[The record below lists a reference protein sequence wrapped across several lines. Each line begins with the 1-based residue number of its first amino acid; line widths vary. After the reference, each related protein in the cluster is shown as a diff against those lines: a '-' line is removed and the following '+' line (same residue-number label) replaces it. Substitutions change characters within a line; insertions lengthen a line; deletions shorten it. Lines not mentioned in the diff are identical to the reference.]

1 MKRMTEI
8 SQSENKDQHAA
19 IPTETKVQQSSIS
32 RKNHAKQKGKEST
45 TKDRNLNKKIGTTN
59 DKKKQ
64 NSNQNLVC
72 TDRNSLHEAHFFLI
86 KAYVENNP
94 VVVKEN

>member
-1 MKRMTEI
+1 MKCMTEI
-8 SQSENKDQHAA
+8 SQSENKDRHAP
-19 IPTETKVQQSSIS
+19 IPTETKIQQSSNPPK
-32 RKNHAKQKGKEST
+32 KNPTKQ
-45 TKDRNLNKKIGTTN
+45 KDRNLNKKIGTTN

-64 NSNQNLVC
+64 NLNQNLVC

-94 VVVKEN
+94 VIKSN

>member
-1 MKRMTEI
+1 MKCMTEI
-8 SQSENKDQHAA
+8 SQSENKDRHAP
-19 IPTETKVQQSSIS
+19 IPTETKIQQSSNPP
-32 RKNHAKQKGKEST
+32 KNHPKKQ
-45 TKDRNLNKKIGTTN
+45 KDRNLNKKIGTTN

-64 NSNQNLVC
+64 NLNQNLVC

-94 VVVKEN
+94 VVKQN

>member
-1 MKRMTEI
+1 MKCMTEI

-32 RKNHAKQKGKEST
+32 RKNQAKQKGKEST

-64 NSNQNLVC
+64 NSNLVC

-94 VVVKEN
+94 VVKEN

>member
-1 MKRMTEI
+1 MKCMTEI

-32 RKNHAKQKGKEST
+32 RKNQGKQKGKEST
-45 TKDRNLNKKIGTTN
+45 NKDRNLNKKIGTTN

-64 NSNQNLVC
+64 NSNLVC

>member
-1 MKRMTEI
+1 MKCMTEI
-8 SQSENKDQHAA
+8 SQSENKDRHAP
-19 IPTETKVQQSSIS
+19 IPTETKIQQSSNPP
-32 RKNHAKQKGKEST
+32 KNQKVKGS

-64 NSNQNLVC
+64 NLNQNLVC

-94 VVVKEN
+94 VVKQN

>member
-1 MKRMTEI
+1 MTEI
-8 SQSENKDQHAA
+8 SQSENRDQHAG
-19 IPTETKVQQSSIS
+19 IPTETRVQQSSIPS
-32 RKNHAKQKGKEST
+32 KNLPSKQKEKISKGR
-45 TKDRNLNKKIGTTN
+45 DLNKKIGTTSN

-64 NSNQNLVC
+64 NLIQNVVC

-94 VVVKEN
+94 VVKSN

>member
-8 SQSENKDQHAA
+8 SKSENRDQHVG
-19 IPTETKVQQSSIS
+19 IPTETKIQQSSIP
-32 RKNHAKQKGKEST
+32 RKNLTSKQKEKIS
-45 TKDRNLNKKIGTTN
+45 KDRDLNKKIGTTSN

-64 NSNQNLVC
+64 NLIHNVVC

-94 VVVKEN
+94 VVKSN

>member
-8 SQSENKDQHAA
+8 SQSENRNQHAG
-19 IPTETKVQQSSIS
+19 IPTETKVQQSSIP
-32 RKNHAKQKGKEST
+32 RKNLPSKQKEKIS
-45 TKDRNLNKKIGTTN
+45 KDRDLNKKIGTTSN

-64 NSNQNLVC
+64 NSNLVC

-94 VVVKEN
+94 VVKSN

>member
-19 IPTETKVQQSSIS
+19 IPTETKVQNP
-32 RKNHAKQKGKEST
+32 RKNQAKQKGKEST
-45 TKDRNLNKKIGTTN
+45 NKDRNLNKKIGTTN

-64 NSNQNLVC
+64 NSNLVC

>member
-8 SQSENKDQHAA
+8 SQSENRDQHAG
-19 IPTETKVQQSSIS
+19 IPTETKVQQSSIP
-32 RKNHAKQKGKEST
+32 RKNLPSKQKEKIS
-45 TKDRNLNKKIGTTN
+45 KDRDLNKKIGTTSN

-64 NSNQNLVC
+64 NLIQNVVC

-94 VVVKEN
+94 VVKSN